1 MPVDDHADPRQ
12 AMHGDTLQ
20 THQRGFSLIELL
32 VTTIVIAIAASF
44 ILPRLSWIR
53 STPPLQD
60 ELRDLAARIELAR
73 DEAALQGRNF
83 GIRFYPDG
91 YAFLDLDDTTLVW
104 TTMEGD
110 ELLGSEQFDED
121 SLPRLRIEERDI
133 ELELPDTDDDDE
145 RETDAFG
152 NVIEQAGE
160 TPHVVILSSGEVT
173 PFLLEIESLQDDAY
187 ARLEGDFL
195 GQMTLSDQRP

>member
-1 MPVDDHADPRQ
+1 
-12 AMHGDTLQ
+12 MHNDSSVIR
-20 THQRGFSLIELL
+20 QRGFTLIELL
-32 VTTIVIAIAASF
+32 VTMVVIAVAAGLL
-44 ILPRLSWIR
+44 IPQLSWIR
-53 STPPLQD
+53 STPPLQL

-91 YAFLDLDDTTLVW
+91 YAFLDLDETSQVW
-104 TTMEGD
+104 TTMDGD
-110 ELLGSEQFDED
+110 ELLGSEQFAED
-121 SLPRLRIEERDI
+121 TLPQLRVEDRDI
-133 ELELPDTDDDDE
+133 ELEYPDNEDDDAE
-145 RETDAFG
+145 RERDAFG

-160 TPHVVILSSGEVT
+160 TPHVVILASGEVT

-195 GQMTLSDQRP
+195 GQMTMSDERQ